1 MHHGSY
7 EETEFEVESIIDH
20 RKILGITEF
29 LVKWKGYPASE
40 NTWEPEDHL
49 LNCQQKL
56 R

>member
-1 MHHGSY
+1 MHHESY
-7 EETEFEVESIIDH
+7 EETEFEVETIVDH
-20 RKILGITEF
+20 RRILRTTEF
-29 LVKWKGYPASE
+29 LVGWKGYPESE